1 MSLSFEN
8 ENKTPPPNK
17 KKKVIFDL
25 FISRAN
31 RLVACKFGSGTI
43 GNGSPFIYLNHEENV
58 CIRHR
63 VSSERHLLLHHWRPS
78 GAQHNI
84 QNKAKEMR
92 RSRNRWLENCMRF
105 YWMPSLRW
113 CGQSFTFSVPT
124 CATTNTAHPSSL
136 MTRTKWLPV
145 FCSLL
150 GRYRFPFL
158 SFRMST
164 YFQINCC
171 CPHRQQRVTMNHQ
184 TGCSFLSLSSPLL

>member
-1 MSLSFEN
+1 
-8 ENKTPPPNK
+8 
-17 KKKVIFDL
+17 
-25 FISRAN
+25 
-31 RLVACKFGSGTI
+31 
-43 GNGSPFIYLNHEENV
+43 
-58 CIRHR
+58 
-63 VSSERHLLLHHWRPS
+63 
-78 GAQHNI
+78 
-84 QNKAKEMR
+84 
-92 RSRNRWLENCMRF
+92 
-105 YWMPSLRW
+105 MPSLRW

-184 TGCSFLSLSSPLL
+184 TGCSFLSLRFCNFFLLIFFSCKTKDHLSFLMGFSRLLIKLMGYWKRQLAIIHYFSEKEIITTGGIETQSSAAR